1 MLCSLEDVKFSN
13 ICLKM
18 FEGIQPFKCDMLRKC
33 VDKTPNCANLVLYF
47 SKKVQHILVF
57 CFAFFSATKE
67 SLGNG
72 FSVPYDHKCLRYL
85 AACLKI

>member
-18 FEGIQPFKCDMLRKC
+18 FEGIQPFKCDMLLKG
-33 VDKTPNCANLVLYF
+33 VDETPNCANLVLYF

-57 CFAFFSATKE
+57 YFAFFCFQRPNNHLEMTLAT
-67 SLGNG
+67 LMIIN
-72 FSVPYDHKCLRYL
+72 VYV
-85 AACLKI
+85 I